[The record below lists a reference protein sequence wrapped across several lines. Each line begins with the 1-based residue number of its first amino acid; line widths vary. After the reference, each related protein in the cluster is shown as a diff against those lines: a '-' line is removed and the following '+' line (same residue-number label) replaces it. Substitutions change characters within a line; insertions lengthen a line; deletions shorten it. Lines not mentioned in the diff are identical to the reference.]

1 MSWGL
6 ERSLFST
13 LNTGIKARNS
23 AETKLLRSIFDHEL
37 SKLFFSF
44 SLGYP

>member
-6 ERSLFST
+6 EGSLFST

-23 AETKLLRSIFDHEL
+23 AETKLLRSIFDH
-37 SKLFFSF
+37 
-44 SLGYP
+44 